1 LNEEMAETLDGQ
13 CPLVAN
19 SGLFHTL
26 EMGSALPPKADIID
40 ITQKSPLMTQSG
52 HYHYFPTNSHYQR
65 RDAIFEKINSIL

>member
-26 EMGSALPPKADIID
+26 EMVSALPPKADIND
-40 ITQKSPLMTQSG
+40 QPAECLLLTQSG
-52 HYHYFPTNSHYQR
+52 
-65 RDAIFEKINSIL
+65 LLV